1 VLPILFITVFLD
13 LVGFGIIIP
22 FLAYYVESFG
32 ANAATVGLL
41 MSCYSLAQFVFAPI
55 WGRISDRVGR
65 RPILLLGL
73 AGSVAGYTM
82 FGLARTLA
90 ILFVG
95 RAVMG
100 IFGATISTA
109 QAAVADVTAPEH
121 RARGMGLIGAAIG
134 LGFILGP
141 ALGGVLVDLAP
152 RTEPFLHNPYAFP
165 CLAAAGLALL
175 NLIAAAFFL
184 PECLPAALR
193 AKPLPRASRLG
204 QLARGLEQ
212 PRLRALI
219 AILFLFML
227 GFTMMEATLT
237 LFIEKRIGTQDH
249 AQLVRRVG
257 YLFGFIGV
265 VMVGMQGFL
274 VGKLTPIFGE
284 ARILLTGLLIA
295 AVALAALPAAGSWAA
310 VYGCSLGLAT
320 GWGLSQPAVASL
332 ISRAAAVDMQGGALG
347 MSQSAASLARVIG
360 PFVAG
365 VIFQHLA
372 AGSPYVTG
380 AALAVASAALALR
393 LQNRA

>member
-1 VLPILFITVFLD
+1 MLPILFVTVFLD

-41 MSCYSLAQFVFAPI
+41 MSCYSLAQFIFAPI

-73 AGSVAGYTM
+73 AGSVAGFTM
-82 FGLARTLA
+82 FGLARTLV
-90 ILFVG
+90 ILFIG

-100 IFGATISTA
+100 IFGATIPTA

-141 ALGGVLVDLAP
+141 AIGGDLAP
-152 RTEPFLHNPYAFP
+152 KTEPFLHNPYAFP

-175 NLIAAAFFL
+175 NLVAAAFFL
-184 PECLPAALR
+184 PESLPRELR
-193 AKPLPRASRLG
+193 AQQLERKSRLEH
-204 QLARGLEQ
+204 LAHGLSQ

-219 AILFLFML
+219 TIFFLFML

-237 LFIEKRIGTQDH
+237 LFIEKRIGSADH

-265 VMVGMQGFL
+265 VMVAMQGFL

-284 ARILLTGLLIA
+284 ARILLAGLVIA
-295 AVALAALPAAGSWAA
+295 AIALAALPASGSWGA
-310 VYGCSLGLAT
+310 VYLCSLGLAA

-332 ISRAAAVDMQGGALG
+332 ISRAAAADMQGGALG
-347 MSQSAASLARVIG
+347 VSQSAASLARVIG

-365 VIFQHLA
+365 VIFQNVA

-380 AALAVASAALALR
+380 AALALASAVLALR